1 MCRLFFSLFGEDV
14 FDDFKTSFALIVIAA
29 KCWNQFTDAE
39 DGWFGIG
46 CFGDGKFG
54 SEFFGIF
61 KDAGKIFTVC

>member
-1 MCRLFFSLFGEDV
+1 M
-14 FDDFKTSFALIVIAA
+14 IVIAA